1 MPRIIIGNPLGTA
14 GEGMAQ
20 GADLVRREREHQ
32 ARLKAFEA
40 DLEQA
45 SLRTD
50 MAKRAEQMQI
60 EDRARAQ
67 QQDQAFQQFVGG
79 MEGLSPDQRER
90 ASRMDPKNLPLFV
103 QMNEAERERA
113 KKDEHM
119 RMLEVESNLAQTDPM
134 FPVDA
139 QRASAIMAE
148 YGDNPEQARNML
160 KAERG
165 RARHVAVQG
174 AQREFARGE
183 MINIMSSFP
192 EAFRPPP
199 AGASKSAEQERID
212 DLLDELNDDPMEPD
226 KGSADYLGALA
237 ELRVL
242 SDPSLK
248 GAYRRIQALYQADF
262 SSALNATLEGM
273 NMGPTLQQS
282 ETARGPAQ
290 PKATLGPDPV
300 MDAADVIGADPN
312 QAMTPGYNDPG
323 DAPDMASLP
332 EGTRAKMLGEETA
345 QKDVKPLEERKV
357 VMDKR
362 KGDAAMSD
370 LQTYLAS
377 RRGDGDPLTEEMVR
391 TTQRRERA
399 QGREVS
405 RETIEAMYN
414 GTWTPESAPAAKPIT
429 APEPEA
435 ERAPA
440 LRAARKLFVGGE
452 TDIEKIRAAV
462 KEETGVELSEQ
473 ALLRVQREAKRSKK

>member
-67 QQDQAFQQFVGG
+67 QRDQAAQQFAGG
-79 MEGLSPDQRER
+79 LEGLSPELRQY
-90 ASRMDPKNLPLFV
+90 ASRMDPKNLPMLV
-103 QMNEAERERA
+103 QLNEAERERA
-113 KKDEHM
+113 KRDEHA
-119 RMLEVESNLAQTDPM
+119 RMLDIESNLAQTDPM

-139 QRASAIMAE
+139 ARANAIMAE

-160 KAERG
+160 RAERG
-165 RARHVAVQG
+165 RARHIAVQG

-212 DLLDELNDDPMEPD
+212 DLLDEMNDDPMEPD

-248 GAYRRIQALYQADF
+248 GAYRRIQALYQDDF
-262 SSALNATLEGM
+262 SSTMNATLESL

-282 ETARGPAQ
+282 QTARGPAQ
-290 PKATLGPDPV
+290 PKATLGPDPA
-300 MDAADVIGADPN
+300 MAGDVIGGAPE
-312 QAMTPGYNDPG
+312 QQMLPGYNDPG
-323 DAPDMASLP
+323 DAPNMEEVTEGVKTKLTGVAPPVTTSIAPGNRDRNSPP
-332 EGTRAKMLGEETA
+332 EEDPERLNPQGA
-345 QKDVKPLEERKV
+345 QANAEPDAPAL
-357 VMDKR
+357 
-362 KGDAAMSD
+362 DAANRTNNAITGGVKRI
-370 LQTYLAS
+370 LGAVGI
-377 RRGDGDPLTEEMVR
+377 GDSEAAPSQSSA
-391 TTQRRERA
+391 TT
-399 QGREVS
+399 
-405 RETIEAMYN
+405 
-414 GTWTPESAPAAKPIT
+414 
-429 APEPEA
+429 EPEA

-462 KEETGVELSEQ
+462 LEETGVELSEQ

>member
-32 ARLKAFEA
+32 ARLKAFDA

-67 QQDQAFQQFVGG
+67 QQDQAAQQFAGG
-79 MEGLSPDQRER
+79 LEGLSPQLREF
-90 ASRMDPKNLPLFV
+90 ASRMDPKNLPMLV
-103 QMNEAERERA
+103 QLNEAERERA
-113 KKDEHM
+113 KRDEHA
-119 RMLEVESNLAQTDPM
+119 RMLDIESNLAQTDPM

-139 QRASAIMAE
+139 ARANAIMAE

-160 KAERG
+160 RAERG

-212 DLLDELNDDPMEPD
+212 DLLDEMNDDPMEPD

-248 GAYRRIQALYQADF
+248 GAYRRIQALYQDDF
-262 SSALNATLEGM
+262 SSTMNATLESL
-273 NMGPTLQQS
+273 NMGPALQQP

-300 MDAADVIGADPN
+300 MTAADVIGADPSK
-312 QAMTPGYNDPG
+312 QMLPGYNDPG
-323 DAPDMASLP
+323 D
-332 EGTRAKMLGEETA
+332 
-345 QKDVKPLEERKV
+345 
-357 VMDKR
+357 VMN
-362 KGDAAMSD
+362 
-370 LQTYLAS
+370 
-377 RRGDGDPLTEEMVR
+377 V
-391 TTQRRERA
+391 
-399 QGREVS
+399 
-405 RETIEAMYN
+405 
-414 GTWTPESAPAAKPIT
+414 TPEQEAKLTLRRTSSPRRRSRSSTNKRDRHSPPLSYEEDNAEPDVATPSQSKSSIALEVANRTNNAITGGVKRILGAVGIGDSEAAPSQSSAT
-429 APEPEA
+429 TEPEA

-440 LRAARKLFVGGE
+440 LRAARKLFTGGE

>member
-113 KKDEHM
+113 KKDEHA
-119 RMLEVESNLAQTDPM
+119 RMLDIESNLAQTDPM

-139 QRASAIMAE
+139 ARANAVLAQ
-148 YGDNPEQARNML
+148 YGDNPEQARNMMRS
-160 KAERG
+160 ERE
-165 RARHVAVQG
+165 RARHMAIQS
-174 AQREFARGE
+174 AHRESARGE
-183 MINIMSSFP
+183 MINLMTTFSEQFK
-192 EAFRPPP
+192 APP
-199 AGASKSAEQERID
+199 AGSAPSAKQERIEALVKEIGD
-212 DLLDELNDDPMEPD
+212 DDPMEPEQ
-226 KGSADYLGALA
+226 GSADYLGALA

-242 SDPSLK
+242 TDPTLE
-248 GAYRRIQALYQADF
+248 GAYRRIRDQYQADF
-262 SSALNATLEGM
+262 SAAMNATLESL

-282 ETARGPAQ
+282 ETDRGPAQ

-300 MDAADVIGADPN
+300 MTAADVIGADPN
-312 QAMTPGYNDPG
+312 QTMIPGYNDPG

-332 EGTRAKMLGEETA
+332 EGTQAKMVGKAPPATNSIAPGGSAASSKRDRYSPPLSYEEDNAEPDAGAPTQSKSSIALDVANRTNSAITGGVKRVLGA
-345 QKDVKPLEERKV
+345 IGI
-357 VMDKR
+357 
-362 KGDAAMSD
+362 GDSE
-370 LQTYLAS
+370 
-377 RRGDGDPLTEEMVR
+377 DP
-391 TTQRRERA
+391 
-399 QGREVS
+399 
-405 RETIEAMYN
+405 
-414 GTWTPESAPAAKPIT
+414 APAQSSAT
-429 APEPEA
+429 TEPEA